1 MDWLWFVLGSFSWL
15 WVVLCGCGQ
24 FCLILGGSD
33 LLVVLANFRLLWKVV
48 GYFDNNV
55 QCWKVLGGFGCL

>member
-1 MDWLWFVLGSFSWL
+1 M
-15 WVVLCGCGQ
+15 VLCDCGQ

-48 GYFDNNV
+48 GYFGNSI